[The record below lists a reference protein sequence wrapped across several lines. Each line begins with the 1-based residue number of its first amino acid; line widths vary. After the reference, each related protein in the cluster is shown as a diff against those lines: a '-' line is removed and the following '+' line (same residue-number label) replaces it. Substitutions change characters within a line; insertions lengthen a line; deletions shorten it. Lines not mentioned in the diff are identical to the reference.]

1 MPKQSTTVKRW
12 SPEQEIEWEDPP
24 ALRPSGRHGAPAR
37 EAWMTFRTMLSQ
49 HPNKWAIWSSGR
61 KYKHDVVAFCKTHL
75 MDNMVCVSRRRESD
89 GLYALYCCWPTDPA
103 ELGTFGKADDGEKHG
118 VRAPI
123 EPKLAEPTVVV
134 DDLVSDKRKGGAIAP
149 VIPPET
155 SDELEVW
162 GWMCASCPQWRESA
176 AKLKAHTRAAHG
188 RPKLTPVES
197 LEPVLIPVEFQGPD
211 FRGG

>member
-1 MPKQSTTVKRW
+1 VRL
-12 SPEQEIEWEDPP
+12 PP
-24 ALRPSGRHGAPAR
+24 ARVRRPVRPVLLLADR
-37 EAWMTFRTMLSQ
+37 
-49 HPNKWAIWSSGR
+49 
-61 KYKHDVVAFCKTHL
+61 
-75 MDNMVCVSRRRESD
+75 
-89 GLYALYCCWPTDPA
+89 PA

-162 GWMCASCPQWRESA
+162 GWMCASCPAVAGERSQAESPYA
-176 AKLKAHTRAAHG
+176 R
-188 RPKLTPVES
+188 RPRPPKLTPVES